1 MPQKSQPTMTQ
12 EWATILLNA
21 KPKPSDNKKTS
32 LVPAPT
38 ITAKDRKLENSTE
51 AEKKELLP
59 RNISVQ
65 LVAAR
70 VAHVPKIS
78 QKDLANQLNLPI
90 KTIQEIEQHRHASDM
105 GLAQRIARHLKIKLV
120 K

>member
-1 MPQKSQPTMTQ
+1 MPHQPQPTASQ
-12 EWATILLNA
+12 DWAPMVLNS
-21 KPKPSDNKKTS
+21 KPTVHPKKTS
-32 LVPAPT
+32 DAPPVLT
-38 ITAKDRKLENSTE
+38 NKERKLNDSTE

-78 QKDLANQLNLPI
+78 QKDLANQLNIPI
-90 KTIQEIEQHRHASDM
+90 KTIQEIEQHRHINDM
-105 GLAQRIARHLKIKLV
+105 ALAQRIARQLKIKLA

>member
-12 EWATILLNA
+12 DWATILLNA
-21 KPKPSDNKKTS
+21 KPKTSDDKKAST
-32 LVPAPT
+32 APT
-38 ITAKDRKLENSTE
+38 ISAKDRKLENSTE

-70 VAHVPKIS
+70 VAHVPTIS

>member
-1 MPQKSQPTMTQ
+1 MTQ
-12 EWATILLNA
+12 DWATILLNA
-21 KPKPSDNKKTS
+21 KPKTSDDKKTS
-32 LVPAPT
+32 TALTPT
-38 ITAKDRKLENSTE
+38 ISAKDRKLENSTE
-51 AEKKELLP
+51 AEKKELLS

-78 QKDLANQLNLPI
+78 QKDLANQLNIPI
-90 KTIQEIEQHRHASDM
+90 KTIQEIEQHRHGNDM
-105 GLAQRIARHLKIKLV
+105 ALAQRIARHLKIKLV

>member
-1 MPQKSQPTMTQ
+1 MPHQPQPIATQ
-12 EWATILLNA
+12 DWTPMVLNG
-21 KPKPSDNKKTS
+21 KPKVPDDNKKGS
-32 LVPAPT
+32 QQSA
-38 ITAKDRKLENSTE
+38 TASKDRKLDNATE

-70 VAHVPKIS
+70 VAHTPKIS
-78 QKDLANQLNLPI
+78 QKDLANQLNIPI
-90 KTIQEIEQHRHASDM
+90 KTIQEIEQHRHTNNMA
-105 GLAQRIARHLKIKLV
+105 LAQRIARHLKIKLV

>member
-1 MPQKSQPTMTQ
+1 MPHQSQPIATQ
-12 EWATILLNA
+12 DWTPMVLNS
-21 KPKPSDNKKTS
+21 KNKGSDDKKK
-32 LVPAPT
+32 APQQS
-38 ITAKDRKLENSTE
+38 AVSSKDRKLDNATE

-70 VAHVPKIS
+70 VAHVPKMS
-78 QKDLANQLNLPI
+78 QKDLANQLNIPI
-90 KTIQEIEQHRHASDM
+90 KTVQEIEQHRHVNNMA
-105 GLAQRIARHLKIKLV
+105 LAQRIARHLKVKLV

>member
-1 MPQKSQPTMTQ
+1 MPHQPHPNASQDWTPMV
-12 EWATILLNA
+12 LNS
-21 KPKPSDNKKTS
+21 KEKTTNKKT
-32 LVPAPT
+32 T
-38 ITAKDRKLENSTE
+38 NTAYTLTNKERKLTDSTE

-59 RNISVQ
+59 RNISAQ

-78 QKDLANQLNLPI
+78 QKDLANQLNI
-90 KTIQEIEQHRHASDM
+90 SSKTIQEIEQHRHVNDM
-105 GLAQRIARHLKIKLV
+105 ALAQRIARHLKVKLS

>member
-1 MPQKSQPTMTQ
+1 MPHQPLPNASQDWTPMV
-12 EWATILLNA
+12 LNS
-21 KPKPSDNKKTS
+21 KPKPVVKKASDAPPSLTNKE
-32 LVPAPT
+32 
-38 ITAKDRKLENSTE
+38 RKLNDATE

-78 QKDLANQLNLPI
+78 QKDLANQLNIPI
-90 KTIQEIEQHRHASDM
+90 KTIQDIEQHRHANDM
-105 GLAQRIARHLKIKLV
+105 ALAQRIARHLKVKLV

>member
-1 MPQKSQPTMTQ
+1 MPHQPLPNANQDWTPMV
-12 EWATILLNA
+12 LNS
-21 KPKPSDNKKTS
+21 KPKTTAKKTTDTP
-32 LVPAPT
+32 PALT
-38 ITAKDRKLENSTE
+38 NKERKLTDSTE

-78 QKDLANQLNLPI
+78 QKDLANQLNIPI
-90 KTIQEIEQHRHASDM
+90 KTIQEIEQHRHANDM
-105 GLAQRIARHLKIKLV
+105 ALAQKIARHLKVKLV

>member
-1 MPQKSQPTMTQ
+1 MPHQPLPNASQDWTPMV
-12 EWATILLNA
+12 LNS
-21 KPKPSDNKKTS
+21 KPKPVVKKASDAPPSLTNKE
-32 LVPAPT
+32 
-38 ITAKDRKLENSTE
+38 RKLNDATE

-70 VAHVPKIS
+70 VAHVPKMS
-78 QKDLANQLNLPI
+78 QKDLANQLNIPI
-90 KTIQEIEQHRHASDM
+90 KIVQDIEQHLHANDM
-105 GLAQRIARHLKIKLV
+105 ALAQKIARHLKVKLT

>member
-1 MPQKSQPTMTQ
+1 MPHQPLPNASRDWTPMV
-12 EWATILLNA
+12 LN
-21 KPKPSDNKKTS
+21 PKLKTVPKKASDAPPTLTNKE
-32 LVPAPT
+32 
-38 ITAKDRKLENSTE
+38 RKLNDSTE

-70 VAHVPKIS
+70 LAHVPKIS
-78 QKDLANQLNLPI
+78 QKDLANQLNIPI
-90 KTIQEIEQHRHASDM
+90 KTVQEIEQHRHINDM
-105 GLAQRIARHLKIKLV
+105 ALAQRIARQLKVKLV